1 MRHPDGW
8 RGVVQPHRLVWRRQ
22 RQIRRKTCLR
32 HRRHPTSLLISDLF
46 TYNRVAHKGLATD
59 CLSRQLEPVAIA
71 ICQGASN
78 GTTRHWMAKM
88 AERPRKILICSCE
101 DTIPLDGA
109 RVERACRGADVVRG
123 RQLCRAELDRVRDAA
138 AGGQPI
144 AVACTQEAPLFSE
157 QGHET
162 AMTFVNIRETAGWSK
177 DAKTAGPKIA
187 ALIAAAGEV
196 MPDVPVVSLTSA
208 GSTLLYGKD
217 ERVVEAARLLKDHLD
232 VTVLVGKDDAI
243 LPPSTTEFPLLKGT
257 IRTAS
262 GHLGAF
268 KLRVDNYAAPAP
280 SSRDR
285 LNFAAPRD
293 DVELQSDVLIDL
305 SGGAPLFSSPD
316 LRDGYLRADPRD
328 AAAVLRTVLKA
339 RDLSG
344 TFEKP
349 RYIAFTEYLCAH
361 SRSNI
366 VGCHRCLDLCP
377 TGAITPNG
385 DHVAIDAQICAGCGQ
400 CAAAC
405 PTGAAGYALP
415 PADSLLRKLRVLLA
429 AFLETGGVQPVL
441 LFHDADHGRPLIEAL
456 ARYGDGLPA
465 NVLPVEVN
473 EITQLGLE
481 TLAAAFAYGAT
492 AVRFLLR
499 AKPRHDVSGVNK
511 TIAFGQ
517 TIVAGLGF
525 DGPRIA
531 SIETDD
537 PEVLGQMLR
546 AIDVVGAVGR
556 PATFVAVGKKREV
569 LQLALREL
577 HAAAPAPVDVIA
589 LPEGAPFGKVD
600 VNVDGCTLCLSCVS
614 ACPTGALADD
624 PERPMLRFTEDACV
638 QCGLCRAT
646 CPEKVITLV
655 PQIDFRAATA
665 SSHVV
670 KQEDPFLCIRCGT
683 PFGVKSTVERVAAK
697 LEGKHWMYKDS
708 KHRLDLVKMCA
719 DCRVQVTAEENFDP
733 FGAPQRPRL
742 RTTEDYL
749 RARQEK
755 GES

>member
-1 MRHPDGW
+1 
-8 RGVVQPHRLVWRRQ
+8 
-22 RQIRRKTCLR
+22 
-32 HRRHPTSLLISDLF
+32 
-46 TYNRVAHKGLATD
+46 
-59 CLSRQLEPVAIA
+59 
-71 ICQGASN
+71 
-78 GTTRHWMAKM
+78 M

-101 DTIPLDGA
+101 DTVPLDGA

-138 AGGQPI
+138 VGGQDVTI
-144 AVACTQEAPLFSE
+144 ACTQEAPLFAE
-157 QGHET
+157 IGGET

-177 DAKTAGPKIA
+177 DANAAGPKIA
-187 ALIAAAGEV
+187 ALIAAAGEAA
-196 MPDVPVVSLTSA
+196 PDVPVVSLTSE

-232 VTVLVGKDDAI
+232 VTVLFSKDDAT
-243 LPPSTTEFPLLKGT
+243 PPLSITEFPLLKGT

-285 LNFAAPRD
+285 LNFAAARD
-293 DVELQSDVLIDL
+293 DIELQSDVLIDL
-305 SGGAPLFSSPD
+305 SGGAPLFSAPD
-316 LRDGYLRADPRD
+316 LRDGYLRADPGD

-349 RYIAFTEYLCAH
+349 RYIAFTENLCAH

-366 VGCHRCLDLCP
+366 VGCRRCLDLCP

-385 DHVAIDAQICAGCGQ
+385 DHVAIDAQVCAGCGQ

-415 PADSLLRKLRVLLA
+415 PADAHLRKLRVLLA
-429 AFLETGGVQPVL
+429 TFREAGGVQPVL
-441 LFHDADHGRPLIEAL
+441 LFHDGDHGRPLIEAL

-481 TLAAAFAYGAT
+481 TLAGAFAYGAT

-499 AKPRHDVSGVNK
+499 VKPRHDLSGLNK

-537 PEVLGQMLR
+537 PDVLGQTLR
-546 AIDVVGAVGR
+546 AVQSVGAVDR

-589 LPEGAPFGKVD
+589 LPEGAPFGKVN

-614 ACPTGALADD
+614 ACPTGALSDD
-624 PERPMLRFTEDACV
+624 RDRPMLRFTEDACV

-665 SSHVV
+665 ASHVV

-683 PFGVKSTVERVAAK
+683 PFGVKSSVERVAAK
-697 LEGKHWMYKDS
+697 LEGKHWMFKDS
-708 KHRLDLVKMCA
+708 KGRLDLVKMCA

-749 RARQEK
+749 RARREE
-755 GES
+755 GEG